1 MPDFGVQSLQA
12 EIVSVGTELLLG
24 QIVDT
29 NAVYL
34 SQLLPELGIGLYY
47 RWTVGDNPG
56 RLADTLRSA
65 LSRSDIVFTIGG
77 LGPTQDDLTKETAAE
92 VAGDP
97 LRLDEGAAE
106 KLRSFFASRGYVM
119 PESNMKQALVPVNGI
134 MIPNPNGTAPGA
146 VFELPGSKMIV
157 VLPGP
162 PREFIPMVRD
172 WVKPFFAEKMGVD
185 STVIRSRVLRLA
197 GIGESLV
204 EDRTKHLM
212 VSENPT
218 LAPYAKPGEC
228 HLRITARAANAD
240 EAEAL
245 IDKMDADVVSVLGD
259 RVYGRDE
266 QTLEEI
272 VVDLLT
278 GQKLTLATAESCTG
292 GLISNRITD
301 VSGSS
306 QVFLMGI
313 CSYSNEAKISL
324 LSVDRKLIEE
334 HGAVSQEVA
343 CAMAEGVRKLSGADL
358 GIAVTG
364 IAGPTGGSDEKPV
377 GLVYLALAD
386 GEETLSKR
394 IVLPGDRLN
403 VKLLTS
409 QNALDMIR
417 TRLNSCRT

>member
-1 MPDFGVQSLQA
+1 MILGALLLQA

-34 SQLLPELGIGLYY
+34 SQALPELGISLYF
-47 RWTVGDNPG
+47 RWTVGDNPV
-56 RLADTLRSA
+56 RLADTLRNA
-65 LSRSDIVFTIGG
+65 LKRSDIVFTIGG

-97 LRLDEGAAE
+97 LRLDEEIAAN
-106 KLRSFFASRGYVM
+106 LRAFFDRRGYKM
-119 PESNMKQALVPVNGI
+119 PESNIKQALVPINGI
-134 MIPNPNGTAPGA
+134 AIPNPNGTAPGA
-146 VFELPGSKMIV
+146 VFELPGKKAII

-172 WVKPFFAEKMGVD
+172 WVRPFLAERIGAG
-185 STVIRSRVLRLA
+185 STIIRSRVLRLA

-204 EDRTKHLM
+204 EDNVRHLM
-212 VSENPT
+212 ASENPT
-218 LAPYAKPGEC
+218 LAPYAKPGEV
-228 HLRITARAANAD
+228 HLRITANASNAAEAD
-240 EAEAL
+240 AL
-245 IDKMDADVVSVLGD
+245 IDRMDASVVSVLGD

-266 QTLEEI
+266 QSLEE
-272 VVDLLT
+272 VVVHSLAERH
-278 GQKLTLATAESCTG
+278 LTLATAESCSG

-324 LSVDRKLIEE
+324 LGVDRKLIEE
-334 HGAVSQEVA
+334 HGAVSEQAA
-343 CAMAEGVRKLSGADL
+343 CAMADGVRKLSRADL

-377 GLVYLALAD
+377 GLVYFGLAD
-386 GEETLSKR
+386 SEQIISKR
-394 IVLPGDRLN
+394 MVLPGNRQN
-403 VKLLTS
+403 IKLMTS

-417 TRLNSCRT
+417 TKINNCLT